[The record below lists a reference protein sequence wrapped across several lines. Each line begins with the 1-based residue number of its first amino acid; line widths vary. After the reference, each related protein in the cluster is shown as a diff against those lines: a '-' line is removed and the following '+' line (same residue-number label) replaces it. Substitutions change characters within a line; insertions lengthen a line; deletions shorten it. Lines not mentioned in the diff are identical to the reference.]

1 MISTAQVFWVALFTA
16 LATGLGALPVL
27 FLNNSEPRWRGI
39 AAATASGMMLSAS
52 VFALAD
58 EALSRGAALEVM
70 GGMMAGALF
79 FSYTAKFIDQK
90 GWTMEGLN
98 QKSSRQ
104 TLLLLLT
111 LFVHSIPEGAAIGV
125 GYATGEIKFGWLLAV
140 AIAVHNIPE
149 GTAVSLPLRANGA
162 SMGRCIWYSIL
173 TSMPQ
178 PIVAVPAFLLVSVFQ
193 PLLPASLGFAGG
205 AMIFLVVSELLPE
218 SLRHVLDCRDG
229 LGCHDWPR
237 RHAGFHCRDRP
248 VTVVIRDIETT
259 RIFVAAGRL
268 FAVLM
273 GYGQSTHQSHHAS
286 GRSQRLGSPG
296 FGAFPRTRS
305 WARWAFC

>member
-1 MISTAQVFWVALFTA
+1 VALFTA
-16 LATGLGALPVL
+16 VATGLGALPVI
-27 FLNNSEPRWRGI
+27 FLKNSSPRWRGI

-58 EALSRGAALEVM
+58 EALGRGGALEVVA
-70 GGMMAGALF
+70 GMLAGAAF
-79 FSYTAKFIDQK
+79 FSWTSKQIDQR
-90 GWTMEGLN
+90 GWTFAGWNE
-98 QKSSRQ
+98 KSSKQ
-104 TLLLLLT
+104 AMLLLLT

-162 SMGRCIWYSIL
+162 SVAKCVWYSIL

-205 AMIFLVVSELLPE
+205 AMIFLVIQELLPE
-218 SLRHVLDCRDG
+218 AFEH
-229 LGCHDWPR
+229 
-237 RHAGFHCRDRP
+237 
-248 VTVVIRDIETT
+248 
-259 RIFVAAGRL
+259 
-268 FAVLM
+268 
-273 GYGQSTHQSHHAS
+273 STHTEAAW
-286 GRSQRLGSPG
+286 GVTIGLVGMLGFIAAIG
-296 FGAFPRTRS
+296 L
-305 WARWAFC
+305 

>member
-1 MISTAQVFWVALFTA
+1 LITTAQVFWVALFTA

-27 FLNNSEPRWRGI
+27 FLKNDEPRWRGL

-58 EALSRGAALEVM
+58 EALGRGDAFQVTA
-70 GGMMAGALF
+70 GMIAGALF
-79 FSYTAKFIDQK
+79 FSWSAKYIDQR
-90 GWTMEGLN
+90 GWTIDGLST
-98 QKSSRQ
+98 KRSRQ

-162 SMGRCIWYSIL
+162 SIWRCTSLAIL
-173 TSMPQ
+173 TSLPQ
-178 PIVAVPAFLLVSVFQ
+178 PVVAVPAFLLVSVFQ

-205 AMIFLVVSELLPE
+205 AMIFLVIEELLPE
-218 SLRHVLDCRDG
+218 SFAHTSPTETAWGVTLG
-229 LGCHDWPR
+229 LVGML
-237 RHAGFHCRDRP
+237 GF
-248 VTVVIRDIETT
+248 I
-259 RIFVAAGRL
+259 AAIGL
-268 FAVLM
+268 
-273 GYGQSTHQSHHAS
+273 
-286 GRSQRLGSPG
+286 
-296 FGAFPRTRS
+296 
-305 WARWAFC
+305 

>member
-1 MISTAQVFWVALFTA
+1 MVSTAQVFWVALFTA
-16 LATGLGALPVL
+16 LATGLGALPVIFIRSTEL
-27 FLNNSEPRWRGI
+27 RWRGI

-58 EALSRGAALEVM
+58 EALSRGAALDVII
-70 GGMMAGALF
+70 GMLAGALF
-79 FSYTAKFIDQK
+79 FSWTAKLIDKK
-90 GWTMEGLN
+90 GWTIGGLSE
-98 QKSSRQ
+98 KGSRQ

-149 GTAVSLPLRANGA
+149 GTAVSLPLKANGA
-162 SMGRCIWYSIL
+162 SLGKCIWYSIL

-205 AMIFLVVSELLPE
+205 AMIFLVIQELLPE
-218 SLRHVLDCRDG
+218 SFEHSSPTEAAWG
-229 LGCHDWPR
+229 
-237 RHAGFHCRDRP
+237 
-248 VTVVIRDIETT
+248 VTVGLVGMLGFI
-259 RIFVAAGRL
+259 AAIGL
-268 FAVLM
+268 
-273 GYGQSTHQSHHAS
+273 
-286 GRSQRLGSPG
+286 
-296 FGAFPRTRS
+296 
-305 WARWAFC
+305 

>member
-27 FLNNSEPRWRGI
+27 FLKNSEPRWRGI

-58 EALSRGAALEVM
+58 EALGRGDAVEVV
-70 GGMMAGALF
+70 GGMLAGALF
-79 FSYTAKFIDQK
+79 FSWTSRTIDER
-90 GWTMEGLN
+90 GWTIHGLSE
-98 QKSSRQ
+98 QGSKR

-149 GTAVSLPLRANGA
+149 GTAVSLPLRAHGA
-162 SMGRCIWYSIL
+162 SIARCIWYSIL
-173 TSMPQ
+173 TSLPQ
-178 PIVAVPAFLLVSVFQ
+178 PVVAVPAFVLVSVFQ

-205 AMIFLVVSELLPE
+205 AMIFLVIQELLPE
-218 SLRHVLDCRDG
+218 SFAHSSPTEAAWGVTIG
-229 LGCHDWPR
+229 LVGML
-237 RHAGFHCRDRP
+237 GF
-248 VTVVIRDIETT
+248 I
-259 RIFVAAGRL
+259 AAIGL
-268 FAVLM
+268 
-273 GYGQSTHQSHHAS
+273 
-286 GRSQRLGSPG
+286 
-296 FGAFPRTRS
+296 
-305 WARWAFC
+305 